1 MSAQTDITAFA
12 QSVYSRIKNRFYDT
26 ITDTDGQTFITLV
39 VDFAN
44 GFIDE
49 LENELDASGKPIDW
63 WWVRQNGA
71 TLGTAATGSASI
83 AFNGTTYNNLI
94 AEEGRYVQL
103 VLGGAVIANFAVVSP
118 GDISN
123 DTSRVTEDMCA
134 RVGSNLVFSRTF
146 KSIENGA
153 TIIGDVT
160 TPIPRLVYDTTN
172 HSNDNSNALSVIK
185 PRELFVLGVAKNES
199 LPDIV
204 QGKLSP
210 SFVQKFNDLLTNAVA
225 RSAKSSLGDTVQRDD
240 FGNIGGVGF

>member
-1 MSAQTDITAFA
+1 MAAQDDITAFA

-63 WWVRQNGA
+63 WWVRDNGH
-71 TLGTAATGSASI
+71 TLGTALTGQASVT
-83 AFNGTTYNNLI
+83 FPSGVNNLI
-94 AEEGRYVQL
+94 AEEGRYVQ
-103 VLGGAVIANFAVVSP
+103 VTQGGIVISNFAVVAP

-123 DTSRVTEDMCA
+123 ATDRVVEDMCA
-134 RVGSNLVFSRTF
+134 RVGNKIVFSRAFRST
-146 KSIENGA
+146 ENNG

-160 TPIPRLVYDTTN
+160 TPITKLIYDTTN
-172 HSNDNSNALSVIK
+172 HANDNSSALTTIK

-210 SFVQKFNDLLTNAVA
+210 SFVQKFNDLLANATA
-225 RSAKSSLGDTVQRDD
+225 RSAKSSLGDTVQRDN
-240 FGNIGGVGF
+240 FGYIGGVGF

>member
-1 MSAQTDITAFA
+1 MAAQDDITAFA
-12 QSVYSRIKNRFYDT
+12 QSVYSRIKNRFYDS
-26 ITDTDGQTFITLV
+26 ITDTDGQTFIQLV

-49 LENELDASGKPIDW
+49 LELETDAVGNPVNW

-71 TLGTAATGSASI
+71 TLGTATTGGASI
-83 AFNGTTYNNLI
+83 AFNTTTFQNI
-94 AEEGRYVQL
+94 IVEEGRYVQL
-103 VLGGAVIANFAVVSP
+103 VLGGAVIANFAVVAP

-134 RVGSNLVFSRTF
+134 RVGNNIVFSRAF

-153 TIIGDVT
+153 TVKGDVT
-160 TPIPRLVYDTTN
+160 TPITKLVYDTSN
-172 HSNDNSNALSVIK
+172 HANDNSAALTLVK
-185 PRELFVLGVAKNES
+185 PRELLVLGPAKNES

-210 SFVQKFNDLLTNAVA
+210 SFTQKFNDMLNNAII
-225 RSAKSSLGDTVQRDD
+225 RSTTSSLADKVQRDD
-240 FGNIGGVGF
+240 FSGIGGVY